1 MEIRHVAAAL
11 IAAFTTIAVG
21 IGYLR
26 ATRDV
31 RARKRQNARGQ
42 ARRAERLGRRA

>member
-1 MEIRHVAAAL
+1 MEIRHAAAAL
-11 IAAFTTIAVG
+11 IALFTTAAIC

-26 ATRDV
+26 ATRDS
-31 RARKRQNARGQ
+31 RARKRQDARGQ